1 MNDELHDEPADDVAR
16 FTALVLRHQEMAFG
30 YALAILRDS
39 HLAQDATQE
48 AFIAAYSGLATLGD
62 RDKFPQ
68 WLRGIVRHQCW
79 RILRRQRMTTVVLDE
94 AHDVPSGG
102 RSVEEETET
111 REGLRTI
118 LAALDTLPEALR
130 LPTILFYVGEHS
142 QREIA
147 AFLDLPVTK
156 VNNRIHAARQLLKER
171 RLIMPQNDTTQH
183 PLPAGFAETIGRLV
197 GRRGALIEA
206 RFPAEVPP
214 ILNALTLDAGSADAP
229 TISVIQHLPGGIVRG
244 ILDRETSLATGSAL
258 TDTGQPS
265 TQQITPRALAAIL
278 AALDTPTTTAD
289 PLETGIKALDLF
301 CPLPQQGTVVLLGDM
316 GVGKAVLFGE
326 LVQNLADTAHRLTM
340 VTGVQ
345 PGAEV
350 PFFQSYVVASTE
362 TIQQV
367 VVAID
372 QEALLAAPELGSA
385 FATHIYLTRTLAA
398 LGLYPAVD
406 PARSDS
412 RLLSPAIVGEE
423 HYGVALATRD
433 LLARYPE
440 AAEAMDRRDG
450 SPESRARRL
459 RRFLSQPFFLAEP
472 FTHVPGER
480 VPRMETVRG
489 CAAIMAGEYDAL
501 PEAAFVRIGRIEQAI
516 ERARALAAGEW
527 LRAIGAA
534 RHDQSGIRRV

>member
-1 MNDELHDEPADDVAR
+1 MDDESDGETRGDVAR
-16 FTALVLRHQEMAFG
+16 FTALVMRHQEMAFG

-48 AFIAAYSGLATLGD
+48 AFIAAYFGLATLND
-62 RDKFPQ
+62 PTKFPR

-79 RILRRQRMTTVVLDE
+79 RILRRQRTTTVTLDE
-94 AHDVPSGG
+94 AREVPIAG
-102 RSVEEETET
+102 RSIEEETET

-147 AFLDLPVTK
+147 AFLGLPVTK

-171 RLIMPQNDTTQH
+171 RLTMPQSDTTRH
-183 PLPAGFAETIGRLV
+183 PLPEQFAEKIGRLAHS
-197 GRRGALIEA
+197 RGALIEA
-206 RFPAEVPP
+206 HFPAGIPP
-214 ILNALTLDAGSADAP
+214 ILNALALGSSAADSP

-244 ILDRETSLATGSAL
+244 ILDERETPLVTGSML

-265 TQQITPRALAAIL
+265 TRQTTPRTLATIL
-278 AALDTPTTTAD
+278 AALDVPPATD
-289 PLETGIKALDLF
+289 ELLETGIKAIDLF
-301 CPLPQQGTVVLLGDM
+301 CPLPRRGVIAVLGDM
-316 GVGKAVLFGE
+316 GVGKAVLLGE
-326 LVQNLADTAHRLTM
+326 LVQNLNGTAHQITM

-350 PFFQSYVVASTE
+350 PFFQPHVQASTE
-362 TIQQV
+362 TVQQL

-372 QEALLAAPELGSA
+372 QEALLAAPELDSA
-385 FATHIYLTRTLAA
+385 FAAHIYLTCTLAV
-398 LGLYPAVD
+398 LQLYPAVD
-406 PARSDS
+406 PARTAS
-412 RLLSPAIVGEE
+412 RLLTAAIVGEE
-423 HYGVALATRD
+423 HHRVALAAHDLLVRYSEAAKATNTRD
-433 LLARYPE
+433 DGPE
-440 AAEAMDRRDG
+440 G
-450 SPESRARRL
+450 RARRL

-489 CAAIMAGEYDAL
+489 CAAIMAGEYDAI

-516 ERARALAAGEW
+516 ERARPLAAGE
-527 LRAIGAA
+527 
-534 RHDQSGIRRV
+534 